1 MKQTLLTLGLELQL
15 TKGIKQMITIG
26 VIALICYFA
35 IKMLN
40 GLYREYHLDI
50 ESAINKP
57 TNTVDAEYKEI
68 KQPEPNSYAKKKW
81 HEIEVKNIDY
91 K

>member
-1 MKQTLLTLGLELQL
+1 MKQTLQTLGLELQL
-15 TKGIKQMITIG
+15 TKEIKQMITIG
-26 VIALICYFA
+26 LFFLICYFA

-40 GLYREYHLDI
+40 GLYRNYQIDI
-50 ESAINKP
+50 DSAVNKL
-57 TNTVDAEYKEI
+57 TNTIDAEYKEV
-68 KQPEPNSYAKKKW
+68 KQPDSYAKKKW

>member
-1 MKQTLLTLGLELQL
+1 
-15 TKGIKQMITIG
+15 MITIG
-26 VIALICYFA
+26 LLFLVCYFA

-40 GLYREYHLDI
+40 GLYHEYHLDI
-50 ESAINKP
+50 EGAINKR
-57 TNTVDAEYKEI
+57 TNTVDAEYKEV
-68 KQPEPNSYAKKKW
+68 KQPDSYAKKKW

>member
-1 MKQTLLTLGLELQL
+1 
-15 TKGIKQMITIG
+15 MITIG
-26 VIALICYFA
+26 LLFLVCYFA

-40 GLYREYHLDI
+40 GLYRNYSLEID
-50 ESAINKP
+50 SAINKM
-57 TNTVDAEYKEI
+57 TDTVEGEYKEI

>member
-15 TKGIKQMITIG
+15 TKENKQMITIG
-26 VIALICYFA
+26 IIALICYFA

-50 ESAINKP
+50 ESAINKR

-68 KQPEPNSYAKKKW
+68 KQPEPNSYDK
-81 HEIEVKNIDY
+81 VKNIDY